1 VTALLPLISAYKPVD
16 IELDT
21 KFLPFI
27 PEYIPAIGEIDAV
40 LKPEPL

>member
-1 VTALLPLISAYKPVD
+1 VTALLPLISAYKPD

-27 PEYIPAIGEIDAV
+27 TWPRIP
-40 LKPEPL
+40 